1 MVSHGTIAVVD
12 VDANIKDLKPS
23 DNHAEAV
30 TSAVNGLETEVDESI
45 PWWIILIAIIV
56 AIFVLIIVFL
66 ILWKVKD
73 VTWSCYCRCDVIV
86 YVYMYVFLFYSVA
99 SSSDDASTISN
110 CKKAK
115 FRSGRRTMTDTNE
128 SLLTSSL
135 T

>member
-73 VTWSCYCRCDVIV
+73 VTWSCYYCCDVIV
-86 YVYMYVFLFYSVA
+86 YVCLFYSVA

-115 FRSGRRTMTDTNE
+115 FRSERKTTTDTNE
-128 SLLTSSL
+128 SLLTHL
-135 T
+135 TPSV